1 MEAAGLKVSGRNP
14 DTGLVEIVEL
24 PGHPFFIAVQFHP
37 ELKSTPEI
45 PQPIFVSFVKAA
57 RDYRVARLGTDEIA
71 KK

>member
-1 MEAAGLKVSGRNP
+1 
-14 DTGLVEIVEL
+14 
-24 PGHPFFIAVQFHP
+24 VQFHP